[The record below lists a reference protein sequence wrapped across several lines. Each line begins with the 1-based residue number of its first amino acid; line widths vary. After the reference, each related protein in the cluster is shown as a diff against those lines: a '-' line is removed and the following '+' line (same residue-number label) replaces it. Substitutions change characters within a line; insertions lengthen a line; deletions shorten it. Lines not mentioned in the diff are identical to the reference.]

1 MYNEFLYISVWLRRF
16 RIRIQTRCCLL
27 GTATR
32 GQHELE
38 VNIRLTCSQRCN
50 MCFEVFEFALICT
63 SGVAVVAGNR
73 DLGFAMNAAQPH

>member
-1 MYNEFLYISVWLRRF
+1 
-16 RIRIQTRCCLL
+16 
-27 GTATR
+27 
-32 GQHELE
+32 
-38 VNIRLTCSQRCN
+38 